1 MSETREPSA
10 SHAAVGF
17 VMAVGRAL
25 HRHGAP
31 TTRIEQ
37 AMEGVAARL
46 GLEAHVF
53 AAPTQ
58 LQAAFGPLGDQH
70 TQLLRLQPGS
80 VELGKRARVDQLVR
94 QFLDGDVGLEEAIL
108 RLERGESARPPY
120 GAGLEVCCFGLSSA
134 AAARFFDGA
143 LADVLASAVVG
154 LLVGS
159 LVQLAARRPWLGR
172 LLEFAAALVAS
183 VLAVLLAHLVSLGDD
198 TVQVYVV
205 TLSGLIVLLPGLSLT
220 TAMSELAARHLIAGT
235 ARFMGAIL
243 TFLSLGFGVALGAQL
258 LRALPPLAEARPASL
273 PDWTL
278 HAALVVAPLSF
289 TVLLRARRADAGWI
303 VLAGALAFAG
313 ARLGSSLFGPELG
326 AFLGALLLG
335 AGSRILARARRVS
348 SAVTLVPGIL
358 LLVPGSVGFASFQ
371 ALLERDVVSGVETA
385 FRMLLTA
392 IALAGGLL
400 AANTLVDGR
409 DLGADATPRGP
420 RPPVKPT

>member
-1 MSETREPSA
+1 MHDAREAHPD
-10 SHAAVGF
+10 HAAVGF

-37 AMEGVAARL
+37 AMEAIAARL
-46 GLEAHVF
+46 GLEVHVF

-80 VELGKRARVDQLVR
+80 VELGKRARVDQLVQR
-94 QFLDGDVGLEEAIL
+94 FLAGEVELEQAATN
-108 RLERGESARPPY
+108 LERIEAAAPPY
-120 GAGLEVCCFGLSSA
+120 GAGLEVACFALSSA
-134 AAARFFDGA
+134 AAARFLDGA
-143 LADVLASAVVG
+143 LADVAASSVVG
-154 LLVGS
+154 LCVGV
-159 LVQLAARRPWLGR
+159 LVQLAARRAWLGR
-172 LLEFAAALVAS
+172 LLEFAAALLAS
-183 VLAVLLAHLVSLGDD
+183 LLAVLLAHLVSLGED

-205 TLSGLIVLLPGLSLT
+205 TLAGLIVLLPGLALT
-220 TAMSELAARHLIAGT
+220 TAMSELAARHLVAGT

-243 TFLSLGFGVALGAQL
+243 GFLSLGFGVALGAQL
-258 LRALPPLAEARPASL
+258 LRALPPLPEARPASL

-278 HAALVVAPLSF
+278 FAALVVAPVSF
-289 TVLLRARRADAGWI
+289 TVLLRARRADLGWI

-313 ARLGSSLFGPELG
+313 ARLGTILFGPELG
-326 AFLGALLLG
+326 AFLGAFMLG
-335 AGSRILARARRVS
+335 ASSRILARVRRVS

-409 DLGADATPRGP
+409 GVDSAPSPRGT
-420 RPPVKPT
+420 VKSN

>member
-1 MSETREPSA
+1 MSGTREQPA
-10 SHAAVGF
+10 GHADVGF

-31 TTRIEQ
+31 TTRVEQ

-94 QFLDGDVGLEEAIL
+94 QFLDGEIGLEEAAS
-108 RLERGESARPPY
+108 RLERVEAARPPY

-159 LVQLAARRPWLGR
+159 LVQLSARRPWLGR
-172 LLEFAAALVAS
+172 LLEFAAALLAS
-183 VLAVLLAHLVSLGDD
+183 VVAVLLAHLVSLGED

-205 TLSGLIVLLPGLSLT
+205 TLAGLIVLLPGLSLT

-258 LRALPPLAEARPASL
+258 LRALPGLPEANPASL
-273 PDWTL
+273 PGWTL
-278 HAALVVAPLSF
+278 HLALVVAPLSF
-289 TVLLRARRADAGWI
+289 VVLLRARRADAPWI
-303 VLAGALAFAG
+303 VLAGVVAFAG
-313 ARLGSSLFGPELG
+313 ARLGTSMFGPELG
-326 AFLGALLLG
+326 AFLGALALG
-335 AGSRILARARRVS
+335 AGSRLLARARRVS
-348 SAVTLVPGIL
+348 SATTLVPGIL

-371 ALLERDVVSGVETA
+371 ALLEKDVVSGVETA

-400 AANTLVDGR
+400 AAHTLVDGR
-409 DLGADATPRGP
+409 DLESGP
-420 RPPVKPT
+420 RRPAPRQAVKST

>member
-1 MSETREPSA
+1 MSATRA
-10 SHAAVGF
+10 SPADHAAVGF

-31 TTRIEQ
+31 TTRIDQ

-46 GLEAHVF
+46 GLEVHVF

-80 VELGKRARVDQLVR
+80 VELGKRARVDQLVQ
-94 QFLDGDVGLEEAIL
+94 QFLGGEVALEEAHA
-108 RLERGESARPPY
+108 RLEQIEAARAPY
-120 GAGLEVCCFGLSSA
+120 GAKLEVACFALSSA

-143 LADVLASAVVG
+143 LADVLASSLVG
-154 LLVGS
+154 LCVGV
-159 LVQLAARRPWLGR
+159 LVQLAASRAWLGR
-172 LLEFAAALVAS
+172 LLEFAAALLAS
-183 VLAVLLAHLVSLGDD
+183 VVSVLLAHLVSLGDD

-205 TLSGLIVLLPGLSLT
+205 TLAGLIVLLPGLSLT
-220 TAMSELAARHLIAGT
+220 TAMSELAARHLVAGT

-243 TFLSLGFGVALGAQL
+243 SFLSLGFGVALGAQL
-258 LRALPPLAEARPASL
+258 LRALPPLPEAEPASL
-273 PDWTL
+273 PGWTL
-278 HAALVVAPLSF
+278 HAALVVAPVAF
-289 TVLLRARRADAGWI
+289 TVLLRARRADLGWI

-313 ARLGSSLFGPELG
+313 ARLGTLLFGPELG
-326 AFLGALLLG
+326 AFLGAFVLG
-335 AGSRILARARRVS
+335 AGSRVLARARRVS

-385 FRMLLTA
+385 FRVLLTA

-409 DLGADATPRGP
+409 DLQAAQSP
-420 RPPVKPT
+420 RPAPNPVKFT